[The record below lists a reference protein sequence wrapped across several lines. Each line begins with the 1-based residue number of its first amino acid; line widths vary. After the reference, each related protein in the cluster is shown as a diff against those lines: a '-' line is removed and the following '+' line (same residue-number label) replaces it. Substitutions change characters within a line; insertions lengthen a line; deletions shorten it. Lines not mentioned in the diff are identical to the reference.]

1 MESERPAH
9 LVPTQYGF
17 LLVKDT
23 SLHRGYVKL
32 WRRALDAGW
41 LKNHKLWV
49 FWCYCIMKASHKNI
63 HSVIGFQDIEI
74 LPGQFIYGRKKASEE
89 TGLSERET
97 RTCLQSLIKMQ
108 NVTIKTTNKFSIIT
122 IINWDSYQAQ
132 DEDNDQQNDQQ
143 LTNNRPTTD
152 QQLTTYKNEKNE
164 KKRNIFIVPSFDEV
178 QAYCLSRNN
187 GINPQAFID
196 YYAARGWMLGKS
208 KMKDWKAAVRTWE
221 SRNNV
226 SEKKEAWEI

>member
-1 MESERPAH
+1 
-9 LVPTQYGF
+9 
-17 LLVKDT
+17 
-23 SLHRGYVKL
+23 
-32 WRRALDAGW
+32 
-41 LKNHKLWV
+41 
-49 FWCYCIMKASHKNI
+49 MKASHKNI